1 MNVDVATTA
10 VDQTVRRAAVLGSPI
25 KHSLSPVLHG
35 AAYQALD
42 LHDWHYDKI
51 ECDEPGLPRLVDGM
65 GPEWAGLSL
74 TKPLKRV
81 ALTVADEVSPLARA
95 VGAANT
101 LVFPAAG
108 PAGGRRAH
116 NTDVPGMVAALQEA
130 GLTRIEQAVILG
142 AGGTAQSALAAVREL
157 GHQSPIVLVR
167 DLARTGELRETAER
181 LQMRPTISDGLF
193 TEPLPAADLVIS
205 TLPGGAADP
214 LSSTRWRPGS
224 TVLDV
229 VYAPWPTP
237 FARSALAAGCPV
249 VSGLTLLLY
258 QAVAQVELM
267 TGHPGPVEAMRTA
280 LVAAVAARQGC
291 TSSRG
296 RFPD

>member
-1 MNVDVATTA
+1 MNVDVAATA
-10 VDQTVRRAAVLGSPI
+10 AGRRVRRAAVLGSPI

-42 LHDWHYDKI
+42 LHGWHYDKI

-65 GPEWAGLSL
+65 GPEWVGLSL
-74 TKPLKRV
+74 TMPLKRV
-81 ALTVADEVSPLARA
+81 ALAVADEVSPLAQA
-95 VGAANT
+95 IGAANT

-108 PAGGRRAH
+108 PAGGRQAH
-116 NTDVPGMVAALQEA
+116 NTDVAGMVAALQEA

-167 DLARTGELRETAER
+167 NLGRTGELRETAER
-181 LQMRPTISDGLF
+181 LGMRPTISGGLPAG
-193 TEPLPAADLVIS
+193 PLPAADLVIS
-205 TLPGGAADP
+205 TLPGGAADS
-214 LSSTRWRPGS
+214 LSATRWKPD
-224 TVLDV
+224 TVVLDV

-249 VSGLTLLLY
+249 VSGLTVLLY

-280 LVAAVAARQGC
+280 LVAAVAARQG
-291 TSSRG
+291 
-296 RFPD
+296 

>member
-1 MNVDVATTA
+1 MNVDVATTV
-10 VDQTVRRAAVLGSPI
+10 VDQRARRAAVLGSPI

-42 LHDWHYDKI
+42 LHGWHYDQI
-51 ECDEPGLPRLVDGM
+51 ECDEPGLARLVDGM
-65 GPEWAGLSL
+65 GPEWVGLSL
-74 TKPLKRV
+74 TMPLKRV

-108 PAGGRRAH
+108 PAGGRPAH
-116 NTDVPGMVAALQEA
+116 NTDVAGVVAALQEA

-181 LQMRPTISDGLF
+181 LGMRPTISDGLF
-193 TEPLPAADLVIS
+193 AEPLPAADLVIS

-214 LSSTRWRPGS
+214 LSATRWKPDT

-229 VYAPWPTP
+229 VYAPWPTL
-237 FARSALAAGCPV
+237 FAGTALAAGCPV
-249 VSGLTLLLY
+249 VSGLTVLLY

-267 TGHPGPVEAMRTA
+267 TGQPGPVEAMRTA
-280 LVAAVAARQGC
+280 LVAAAAARQG
-291 TSSRG
+291 
-296 RFPD
+296 